1 MLGAAVGIPASSLCI
16 MRRLHSIAKIQA
28 VSLSRA
34 EVCYTSLS
42 LSLDVLMG
50 VRNNARLSS
59 TLAFAFSSRWYT
71 WSSVRV
77 FSRRKQPLPDFSEAY
92 VVQGHRF
99 DIYEQIGCF
108 PVIYNTIP
116 TFFLVHMW
124 PLVLGLCS
132 AWFCGMFLPIR
143 LKFEADLWR
152 HFSPHTHLVYSPA
165 GPVQP
170 VLVDKLVP
178 HCQQVFPFDGS
189 GLHGNF
195 VHHPVGDF
203 PDYLKR
209 DCCPYHAMGQLGRHP
224 LRF

>member
-1 MLGAAVGIPASSLCI
+1 MLQLEFRRRPCVLCGDYTASQRS
-16 MRRLHSIAKIQA
+16 KQ
-28 VSLSRA
+28 SRCHA
-34 EVCYTSLS
+34 QRCAILRSLS
-42 LSLDVLMG
+42 LNVLMHD
-50 VRNNARLSS
+50 RNNAQLSS
-59 TLAFAFSSRWYT
+59 THAFAFSSRWYT

-77 FSRRKQPLPDFSEAY
+77 FSCRKQPLPDFSEAY

-152 HFSPHTHLVYSPA
+152 HFSPHAHLVYSPA
-165 GPVQP
+165 GPV
-170 VLVDKLVP
+170 
-178 HCQQVFPFDGS
+178 
-189 GLHGNF
+189 
-195 VHHPVGDF
+195 
-203 PDYLKR
+203 
-209 DCCPYHAMGQLGRHP
+209 
-224 LRF
+224 